1 MVDFTTPNLCGASEQ
16 FNKLAGQFSSIKDS
30 LQGQL
35 EGEIDALKSELTSSL
50 SVLEA
55 DIKGLIPEL
64 PDIPDISLISEVQN
78 LLALPAGSL
87 ASLNALTSL
96 TSQFGAGLAA
106 AGQDLDSLI
115 STASGALSGGIDL
128 CGGTIP
134 NFVIGPN
141 GIPTLKPEDSG
152 MPDTDPERLDE
163 DGKLLAEPAS
173 SLSTPSAEISSVNA
187 SIESDAASAASSYKE
202 KTSEV
207 KVVIPSETGEIT
219 NATQNEFNKADAVAE
234 AAAVKAKVPSD
245 PQTAKVK
252 DAVSTN
258 KTLPPK
264 EPVIAPADLSSDEE
278 IEIIS
283 LKNLQEDISDF
294 ENQLVS
300 EFKRLRH
307 LLIKYRKKFPDNIT
321 ADGKRK
327 IVKGNKRAVP
337 PGADTL
343 TAVGR
348 QIPRASKIKGF
359 LRFYER
365 QVSIKRKD
373 FKELNKRIDRRRNDI
388 LVVRAQT
395 GLDDSSDVDRIALTR
410 SERAE
415 VAQGQLQPSRVL
427 KRRGTQPAED
437 LENIFSEIVEGPR
450 RIQTVATGNELLDF
464 MDEAYPVA
472 EETFSVPI
480 GAATTPPTELS
491 IVAVK
496 DLGFVKQFRLSDG
509 RVVRENELAALGLT
523 AP

>member
-16 FNKLAGQFSSIKDS
+16 FNKLAGQFASIKDE

-35 EGEIDALKSELTSSL
+35 EGEIDALKSELTASL

-207 KVVIPSETGEIT
+207 RVVIPSETGEIT

-264 EPVIAPADLSSDEE
+264 EPVITPVDLSSDEE

-283 LKNLQEDISDF
+283 LKALQDDISDF
-294 ENQLVS
+294 ENELVS

-307 LLIKYRKKFPDNIT
+307 LCIKYRRKFPDNIT

-327 IVKGNKRAVP
+327 IINDKKKKAEPPGRATPRAFTVKGFERYYR
-337 PGADTL
+337 GQ
-343 TAVGR
+343 VGR
-348 QIPRASKIKGF
+348 
-359 LRFYER
+359 LRTR
-365 QVSIKRKD
+365 
-373 FKELNKRIDRRRNDI
+373 FKELNRRIDLRRDTI
-388 LVVRAQT
+388 LT
-395 GLDDSSDVDRIALTR
+395 GKTTTVISQNVGKL
-410 SERAE
+410 
-415 VAQGQLQPSRVL
+415 
-427 KRRGTQPAED
+427 ED
-437 LENIFSEIVEGPR
+437 LFIELKEGPR
-450 RIQTVATGNELLDF
+450 RARSNQFGEELIEN
-464 MDEAYPVA
+464 MDAAYTIA
-472 EETFSVPI
+472 EKTFSVPI
-480 GAATTPPTELS
+480 
-491 IVAVK
+491 
-496 DLGFVKQFRLSDG
+496 
-509 RVVRENELAALGLT
+509 
-523 AP
+523 

>member
-64 PDIPDISLISEVQN
+64 PDIPDVSLISEIQG
-78 LLALPAGSL
+78 LLALPTGSP
-87 ASLNALTSL
+87 ASLTALTSL

-115 STASGALSGGIDL
+115 SSASSALSGGIDL

-134 NFVIGPN
+134 NFVIGPD
-141 GIPTLKPEDSG
+141 GSVKEKPQDAG
-152 MPDTDPERLDE
+152 MPDGDPVDE
-163 DGKLLAEPAS
+163 DGAE
-173 SLSTPSAEISSVNA
+173 LITPSAEISSVNA
-187 SIESDAASAASSYKE
+187 SIESDADSAASSYKE

-207 KVVIPSETGEIT
+207 RTVIPSETGEMS
-219 NATQNEFNKADAVAE
+219 NATQDEFNKADAVAE

-252 DAVSTN
+252 DAVLTN

-264 EPVIAPADLSSDEE
+264 EPVIKPTKLTDDEE

-283 LKNLQEDISDF
+283 LKNLQDELSDF
-294 ENQLVS
+294 ENQLIS

-327 IVKGNKRAVP
+327 IVFLKGGKRAVP
-337 PGADTL
+337 PGRAEL
-343 TAVGR
+343 TRVGR
-348 QIPRASKIKGF
+348 QVPRASNVRAF
-359 LRFYER
+359 LKFYELQIR
-365 QVSIKRKD
+365 IKRKD

-388 LVVRAQT
+388 LVVRTQT
-395 GLDDSSDVDRIALTR
+395 GMDDSSDVDRLALTR

-415 VAQGQLQPSRVL
+415 QDSPYNRVL
-427 KRRGTQPAED
+427 KRRGTLPAEE
-437 LENIFSEIVEGPR
+437 LEDIFNEIVEGPR
-450 RIQTVATGNELLDF
+450 RVRTILTGNELIDF
-464 MDEAYPVA
+464 MEQAYPIA

-480 GAATTPPTELS
+480 SQTIDDRQRAGR
-491 IVAVK
+491 
-496 DLGFVKQFRLSDG
+496 FR
-509 RVVRENELAALGLT
+509 
-523 AP
+523 

>member
-1 MVDFTTPNLCGASEQ
+1 MLDFTTPNLCGASEQ

-78 LLALPAGSL
+78 FLALPAGSL

-283 LKNLQEDISDF
+283 LKNLQDDISDF

-307 LLIKYRKKFPDNIT
+307 LCIKYRRKFPDNIT

-327 IVKGNKRAVP
+327 IVFLKGGKRASP
-337 PGADTL
+337 PG
-343 TAVGR
+343 
-348 QIPRASKIKGF
+348 RAELRARAQDDIAEGAGVPQRRVRRSNIKGF
-359 LRFYER
+359 LRFYEMH
-365 QVSIKRKD
+365 VSIKRKD

-388 LVVRAQT
+388 LVVRAQL
-395 GLDDSSDVDRIALTR
+395 GQFEDNSDVDRIALTR
-410 SERAE
+410 SETRTARQE
-415 VAQGQLQPSRVL
+415 DQFNRVL
-427 KRRGTQPAED
+427 LRRGTLPAEE
-437 LENIFSEIVEGPR
+437 LEDIFNEIVEGPR
-450 RIQTVATGNELLDF
+450 RTRTIPTGNELLDF
-464 MDEAYPVA
+464 MEEAYPIA

-480 GAATTPPTELS
+480 
-491 IVAVK
+491 
-496 DLGFVKQFRLSDG
+496 
-509 RVVRENELAALGLT
+509 
-523 AP
+523 

>member
-64 PDIPDISLISEVQN
+64 PDIPDVSLISEIQG
-78 LLALPAGSL
+78 LLALPTGSP
-87 ASLNALTSL
+87 ASLTALTSL

-115 STASGALSGGIDL
+115 SSASSALSGGIDL

-134 NFVIGPN
+134 NFVIGPD
-141 GIPTLKPEDSG
+141 GSVKEKPQDAG
-152 MPDTDPERLDE
+152 MPDGDPVDE
-163 DGKLLAEPAS
+163 DGAE
-173 SLSTPSAEISSVNA
+173 LITPSAEISSVNA
-187 SIESDAASAASSYKE
+187 SIESDADSAASSYKE

-207 KVVIPSETGEIT
+207 RTVIPSETGEMS
-219 NATQNEFNKADAVAE
+219 NATQDEFNKADAVAE

-264 EPVIAPADLSSDEE
+264 EPVIKPTKLTDDEE

-283 LKNLQEDISDF
+283 LKNLQDELSDF
-294 ENQLVS
+294 ENQLIS

-327 IVKGNKRAVP
+327 IVFLKGGKRAAP
-337 PGADTL
+337 PG
-343 TAVGR
+343 
-348 QIPRASKIKGF
+348 RAELRRAGARVRTTHVRGF
-359 LRFYER
+359 LRFYEMH
-365 QVSIKRKD
+365 VSIKRKD

-388 LVVRAQT
+388 LVVRTQT
-395 GLDDSSDVDRIALTR
+395 GMDDSSDVDRLALTR

-415 VAQGQLQPSRVL
+415 QDSPYNRVL
-427 KRRGTQPAED
+427 KRRGTLPAEE
-437 LENIFSEIVEGPR
+437 LEDIFNEIVEGPR
-450 RIQTVATGNELLDF
+450 RVRTILTGNELIDF
-464 MDEAYPVA
+464 MEQAYPIA

-480 GAATTPPTELS
+480 S
-491 IVAVK
+491 QKI
-496 DLGFVKQFRLSDG
+496 DDRQ
-509 RVVRENELAALGLT
+509 RVVRAR
-523 AP
+523 

>member
-64 PDIPDISLISEVQN
+64 PDIPDISLISEIQG
-78 LLALPAGSL
+78 LLALPTGSP
-87 ASLNALTSL
+87 ASLTALTSL

-115 STASGALSGGIDL
+115 SSASSALSGGIDL

-134 NFVIGPN
+134 NFVIGPD
-141 GIPTLKPEDSG
+141 GSVKEKPQDAG
-152 MPDTDPERLDE
+152 MPDGDPVDE
-163 DGKLLAEPAS
+163 DGAE
-173 SLSTPSAEISSVNA
+173 LITPSAEISSVNA
-187 SIESDAASAASSYKE
+187 SIESDADSAASSYKE

-207 KVVIPSETGEIT
+207 RTVIPSETGEMS
-219 NATQNEFNKADAVAE
+219 NATQDEFNKADAVAE

-252 DAVSTN
+252 DAVLTN

-264 EPVIAPADLSSDEE
+264 EPVIKPTKLTDDEE

-283 LKNLQEDISDF
+283 LKNLQDELSDF
-294 ENQLVS
+294 ENQLIS

-327 IVKGNKRAVP
+327 IVFLKGGKRAVP
-337 PGADTL
+337 PGRAEL
-343 TAVGR
+343 TRVGR
-348 QIPRASKIKGF
+348 QVPRASNVRAF
-359 LRFYER
+359 LKFYELQIR
-365 QVSIKRKD
+365 IKRKD

-388 LVVRAQT
+388 LVVRTQT
-395 GLDDSSDVDRIALTR
+395 GMDDSSDVDRLALTR

-415 VAQGQLQPSRVL
+415 QDSPYNRVL
-427 KRRGTQPAED
+427 KRRGTLPAEE
-437 LENIFSEIVEGPR
+437 LEDIFNEIVEGPR
-450 RIQTVATGNELLDF
+450 RVRTILTGNELIDF
-464 MDEAYPVA
+464 MEQAYPIA

-480 GAATTPPTELS
+480 SQTIDDRQRAGR
-491 IVAVK
+491 
-496 DLGFVKQFRLSDG
+496 FR
-509 RVVRENELAALGLT
+509 
-523 AP
+523 

>member
-35 EGEIDALKSELTSSL
+35 EGEIDSLKSELTSSL

-78 LLALPAGSL
+78 FLALPAGSL

-115 STASGALSGGIDL
+115 SSASSALSGGIDL

-134 NFVIGPN
+134 NFVIGPD
-141 GIPTLKPEDSG
+141 GSVKEKPQDAG
-152 MPDTDPERLDE
+152 MPDGDPVDE
-163 DGKLLAEPAS
+163 DGAE
-173 SLSTPSAEISSVNA
+173 LTTPSAEISSVNA
-187 SIESDAASAASSYKE
+187 SINSDADSAASSYKE

-207 KVVIPSETGEIT
+207 RVVIPSETGEIS
-219 NATQNEFNKADAVAE
+219 NATQDEFNKADAVAE
-234 AAAVKAKVPSD
+234 AAAIKAKVPSD

-264 EPVIAPADLSSDEE
+264 EHVIKPFELTPDEE
-278 IEIIS
+278 VEIIS
-283 LKNLQEDISDF
+283 LKNLQDELSDF
-294 ENQLVS
+294 ENQLIS

-307 LLIKYRKKFPDNIT
+307 LCIKYRKKFPDNIT

-327 IVKGNKRAVP
+327 IVHLKGGKRAIP
-337 PGADTL
+337 PGRAELRARAQDDIAEG
-343 TAVGR
+343 AVVPQR
-348 QIPRASKIKGF
+348 RVRRSNIKGF
-359 LRFYER
+359 LKFYEIQIR
-365 QVSIKRKD
+365 IKRRD

-395 GLDDSSDVDRIALTR
+395 GMDDSSDVDRLALTR
-410 SERAE
+410 IEREEATRE
-415 VAQGQLQPSRVL
+415 NQFNRVL
-427 KRRGTQPAED
+427 LRRGTLPAEE
-437 LENIFSEIVEGPR
+437 LEDIFSKLVEGPR
-450 RIQTVATGNELLDF
+450 RAQTVATGNELLDF
-464 MDEAYPVA
+464 MEEAYPIA

-480 GAATTPPTELS
+480 
-491 IVAVK
+491 
-496 DLGFVKQFRLSDG
+496 
-509 RVVRENELAALGLT
+509 
-523 AP
+523 

>member
-35 EGEIDALKSELTSSL
+35 EGEIDALKSELTASL
-50 SVLEA
+50 NVLEA

-78 LLALPAGSL
+78 FLALPAGSL

-207 KVVIPSETGEIT
+207 RVVIPSETGEIT

-264 EPVIAPADLSSDEE
+264 EPVIKPVDLSSDEE

-283 LKNLQEDISDF
+283 LKNLQDDVSEF
-294 ENQLVS
+294 ENELVS

-307 LLIKYRKKFPDNIT
+307 LCIKYRRKFPDNIT

-327 IVKGNKRAVP
+327 IINDKKKKAVP
-337 PGADTL
+337 PGRATGRAL
-343 TAVGR
+343 TV
-348 QIPRASKIKGF
+348 KGF
-359 LRFYER
+359 ER
-365 QVSIKRKD
+365 YYRQQVSRLRTR
-373 FKELNKRIDRRRNDI
+373 FKELNRKIDLRRDTI
-388 LVVRAQT
+388 LT
-395 GLDDSSDVDRIALTR
+395 GKTATV
-410 SERAE
+410 
-415 VAQGQLQPSRVL
+415 VAQNVEKLEDEFIQL
-427 KRRGTQPAED
+427 K
-437 LENIFSEIVEGPR
+437 EGPR
-450 RIQTVATGNELLDF
+450 RGRSNQFGEELIEN
-464 MDEAYPVA
+464 MDAAYPIA
-472 EETFSVPI
+472 EKTFSVPI

-491 IVAVK
+491 IVAVR

-509 RVVRENELAALGLT
+509 REVREEELAALGLT

>member
-78 LLALPAGSL
+78 FLALPAGSS

-187 SIESDAASAASSYKE
+187 SIESDADSAASSYKE

-207 KVVIPSETGEIT
+207 RVVIPSETGEIT

-264 EPVIAPADLSSDEE
+264 EPVITPVDLSSDEE

-283 LKNLQEDISDF
+283 LKALQDDISDF
-294 ENQLVS
+294 ENELVS
-300 EFKRLRH
+300 EFKRHRH
-307 LLIKYRKKFPDNIT
+307 LCIKYRRKFPDNIT

-327 IVKGNKRAVP
+327 IINDKKKKAEPPGRSTPRAFTVKGFERYYR
-337 PGADTL
+337 GQ
-343 TAVGR
+343 VGR
-348 QIPRASKIKGF
+348 
-359 LRFYER
+359 LRTR
-365 QVSIKRKD
+365 
-373 FKELNKRIDRRRNDI
+373 FKELNRRIDLRRDTILTGKTTTVISQNVGKLEDI
-388 LVVRAQT
+388 F
-395 GLDDSSDVDRIALTR
+395 I
-410 SERAE
+410 E
-415 VAQGQLQPSRVL
+415 L
-427 KRRGTQPAED
+427 K
-437 LENIFSEIVEGPR
+437 EGPR
-450 RIQTVATGNELLDF
+450 IGPHQFGEELIEN
-464 MDEAYPVA
+464 MDAAYPIA
-472 EETFSVPI
+472 EKAFSVPI
-480 GAATTPPTELS
+480 
-491 IVAVK
+491 
-496 DLGFVKQFRLSDG
+496 
-509 RVVRENELAALGLT
+509 
-523 AP
+523 

>member
-35 EGEIDALKSELTSSL
+35 EGEIDSLKSELTSSL

-115 STASGALSGGIDL
+115 SSASSALSGGIDL

-134 NFVIGPN
+134 NFVIGPD

-163 DGKLLAEPAS
+163 DGNILAEPAS

-187 SIESDAASAASSYKE
+187 SIESDADSAASSYKE

-207 KVVIPSETGEIT
+207 RTVIPSETGEMS
-219 NATQNEFNKADAVAE
+219 NATQAEFNKADAVAE
-234 AAAVKAKVPSD
+234 AAAIKAKVPSD

-264 EPVIAPADLSSDEE
+264 EPVIKPFELTPDEE
-278 IEIIS
+278 VEIIS
-283 LKNLQEDISDF
+283 LKNLQDELSDF
-294 ENQLVS
+294 ENQLIS

-307 LLIKYRKKFPDNIT
+307 LCIKYRKKFPDNIT

-327 IVKGNKRAVP
+327 IVHLKGGKKAIP
-337 PGADTL
+337 PG
-343 TAVGR
+343 
-348 QIPRASKIKGF
+348 RAELRARAQDDIAEGAGVPQRRVRRSNIKGF
-359 LRFYER
+359 LRFYEMH
-365 QVSIKRKD
+365 VSIKRKD

-395 GLDDSSDVDRIALTR
+395 GMDDSSDVDRIALTR

-450 RIQTVATGNELLDF
+450 RIETVATGNELLDF
-464 MDEAYPVA
+464 MEEAYPIA

-480 GAATTPPTELS
+480 
-491 IVAVK
+491 
-496 DLGFVKQFRLSDG
+496 
-509 RVVRENELAALGLT
+509 
-523 AP
+523 

>member
-35 EGEIDALKSELTSSL
+35 EGEIDSLKSELTSSL

-78 LLALPAGSL
+78 FLALPAGSL

-115 STASGALSGGIDL
+115 SSASSALSGGIDL

-134 NFVIGPN
+134 NFVIGPD
-141 GIPTLKPEDSG
+141 GSVKEKPQDAG
-152 MPDTDPERLDE
+152 MPDGDPVDE
-163 DGKLLAEPAS
+163 DGAE
-173 SLSTPSAEISSVNA
+173 LITPSAEISSVNA
-187 SIESDAASAASSYKE
+187 SIESDADSAASSYKE

-207 KVVIPSETGEIT
+207 RTVIPSETGEMS
-219 NATQNEFNKADAVAE
+219 NATQAEFNKADAVAE
-234 AAAVKAKVPSD
+234 AAAIKAKVPSD

-264 EPVIAPADLSSDEE
+264 EPVIKPFELTPDEE
-278 IEIIS
+278 VEIVS
-283 LKNLQEDISDF
+283 LKNLQDELSDF
-294 ENQLVS
+294 ENQLIS

-307 LLIKYRKKFPDNIT
+307 LCIKYRKKFPDNIT

-327 IVKGNKRAVP
+327 IVHLKGGKRAIP
-337 PGADTL
+337 PG
-343 TAVGR
+343 
-348 QIPRASKIKGF
+348 RAELQARAQDDIAEGAGVPQRRVRRSNIKGF
-359 LRFYER
+359 LKFYEIQIR
-365 QVSIKRKD
+365 IKRRD

-395 GLDDSSDVDRIALTR
+395 GMDDSSDVDRLALTR
-410 SERAE
+410 SEREEATRE
-415 VAQGQLQPSRVL
+415 NQFNRVL
-427 KRRGTQPAED
+427 LRRGTLPAEE
-437 LENIFSEIVEGPR
+437 LEDIFSQLVEGPR
-450 RIQTVATGNELLDF
+450 RVRSVPTGNELLDF
-464 MDEAYPVA
+464 MEEAYPIA

-480 GAATTPPTELS
+480 
-491 IVAVK
+491 
-496 DLGFVKQFRLSDG
+496 
-509 RVVRENELAALGLT
+509 
-523 AP
+523 

>member
-78 LLALPAGSL
+78 FLALPAGSS

-187 SIESDAASAASSYKE
+187 SIESDADSAASNYQEQTAK
-202 KTSEV
+202 V
-207 KVVIPSETGEIT
+207 PVVIASESGELSNKT
-219 NATQNEFNKADAVAE
+219 KKEFDKADAVAE
-234 AAAVKAKVPSD
+234 AAAVKAKVPAK

-264 EPVIAPADLSSDEE
+264 KKVIEITDDDRIE
-278 IEIIS
+278 IES
-283 LKNLQEDISDF
+283 LKILQDEVAEFANSYTAEF
-294 ENQLVS
+294 E
-300 EFKRLRH
+300 RLMH
-307 LLIKYRKKFPDNIT
+307 LLNKHSQAGPFNVT
-321 ADGKRK
+321 ADGKRRVVFK
-327 IVKGNKRAVP
+327 ENQKARIPVP
-337 PGADTL
+337 PFQSKGDNYNIKQFIKLFT
-343 TAVGR
+343 GR
-348 QIPRASKIKGF
+348 
-359 LRFYER
+359 ER
-365 QVSIKRKD
+365 TVKRRLGRIN
-373 FKELNKRIDRRRNDI
+373 EEIRERIDFINGGSITTFTGRDPEDGSTFTKTIRAPASAETLERRFQRD
-388 LVVRAQT
+388 AF
-395 GLDDSSDVDRIALTR
+395 
-410 SERAE
+410 
-415 VAQGQLQPSRVL
+415 
-427 KRRGTQPAED
+427 D
-437 LENIFSEIVEGPR
+437 LPGIFSGLSMQDLIGRME
-450 RIQTVATGNELLDF
+450 
-464 MDEAYPVA
+464 EAYTIA
-472 EETFSVPI
+472 EKSFTVPI
-480 GAATTPPTELS
+480 
-491 IVAVK
+491 
-496 DLGFVKQFRLSDG
+496 
-509 RVVRENELAALGLT
+509 
-523 AP
+523 

>member
-30 LQGQL
+30 LQGSL
-35 EGEIDALKSELTSSL
+35 EGEIDALKGELTASL

-78 LLALPAGSL
+78 FLALPAGSL

-115 STASGALSGGIDL
+115 SSASSALSGGIDL

-134 NFVIGPN
+134 NFVIGPD
-141 GIPTLKPEDSG
+141 GSVKEKPQDAG
-152 MPDTDPERLDE
+152 MPDGDPVDE
-163 DGKLLAEPAS
+163 DGAE
-173 SLSTPSAEISSVNA
+173 LITPSAEISAVNA
-187 SIESDAASAASSYKE
+187 SIESDADSAASSYKE

-207 KVVIPSETGEIT
+207 RVVIPSETGEMS
-219 NATQNEFNKADAVAE
+219 NATQAEFNKADAVAE
-234 AAAVKAKVPSD
+234 AAAIKAKVPSD

-264 EPVIAPADLSSDEE
+264 EPVIKARDLTDDEE

-283 LKNLQEDISDF
+283 LKNLQDELSDF
-294 ENQLVS
+294 ENQLIS

-327 IVKGNKRAVP
+327 IVFLRGGKRAVP
-337 PGADTL
+337 PGRAEL
-343 TAVGR
+343 AR
-348 QIPRASKIKGF
+348 SERARSRASNVRAF
-359 LRFYER
+359 LKFYEIQIR
-365 QVSIKRKD
+365 IKRKD

-388 LVVRAQT
+388 LVVRAQL
-395 GLDDSSDVDRIALTR
+395 GQFEDNSDVDRIALTR

-450 RIQTVATGNELLDF
+450 RIASVPTGNELIDF
-464 MDEAYPVA
+464 MDAAYPIA
-472 EETFSVPI
+472 EKTFSVPI
-480 GAATTPPTELS
+480 
-491 IVAVK
+491 
-496 DLGFVKQFRLSDG
+496 
-509 RVVRENELAALGLT
+509 
-523 AP
+523 

>member
-64 PDIPDISLISEVQN
+64 PDIPDISLISEIQG
-78 LLALPAGSL
+78 LLALPTGSP
-87 ASLNALTSL
+87 ASLTALTSL

-115 STASGALSGGIDL
+115 SSASSALSGGIDL

-134 NFVIGPN
+134 NFVIGPD
-141 GIPTLKPEDSG
+141 GSVKEKPQDAG
-152 MPDTDPERLDE
+152 MPDRPPVDE
-163 DGKLLAEPAS
+163 DGAE
-173 SLSTPSAEISSVNA
+173 LITPSAEISAVNA
-187 SIESDAASAASSYKE
+187 SINSDADSAASSYKE

-207 KVVIPSETGEIT
+207 RTVIPSETGEMS
-219 NATQNEFNKADAVAE
+219 NATQAEFNKADAVAE
-234 AAAVKAKVPSD
+234 AAAIKAKVPSD

-252 DAVSTN
+252 DAVLTN

-264 EPVIAPADLSSDEE
+264 EPVIKVDRSRDLTADEE
-278 IEIIS
+278 VEIRN
-283 LKNLQEDISDF
+283 LKNLQDELSDF
-294 ENQLVS
+294 ENQLIS

-327 IVKGNKRAVP
+327 IVFLKGGKRAVP
-337 PGADTL
+337 PGADSL

-348 QIPRASKIKGF
+348 QTPRASKIKGF

-388 LVVRAQT
+388 LVVRSQT

-450 RIQTVATGNELLDF
+450 RIETVATGNELLDF

>member
-35 EGEIDALKSELTSSL
+35 EGEIDALKSELTASL
-50 SVLEA
+50 NVLEA

-78 LLALPAGSL
+78 FLALPAGSL

-187 SIESDAASAASSYKE
+187 SIESDADSAASSYKE

-207 KVVIPSETGEIT
+207 RVVIPSETGEIS
-219 NATQNEFNKADAVAE
+219 NATQEEFNKADAVAE

-264 EPVIAPADLSSDEE
+264 EPVIKPVDLSSDEE

-283 LKNLQEDISDF
+283 LKALQDDISDF
-294 ENQLVS
+294 ENELVS

-307 LLIKYRKKFPDNIT
+307 LCIKYRRKFPDNIT

-327 IVKGNKRAVP
+327 IINDKKKKAEP
-337 PGADTL
+337 PGRATPRAL
-343 TAVGR
+343 TVRGFERYYRGQVGR
-348 QIPRASKIKGF
+348 
-359 LRFYER
+359 LRTR
-365 QVSIKRKD
+365 
-373 FKELNKRIDRRRNDI
+373 FKELNRRIDLRRDLILTGKTTEKALREGRSGVGTTDAQNVGILEDI
-388 LVVRAQT
+388 F
-395 GLDDSSDVDRIALTR
+395 I
-410 SERAE
+410 E
-415 VAQGQLQPSRVL
+415 L
-427 KRRGTQPAED
+427 K
-437 LENIFSEIVEGPR
+437 EGPR
-450 RIQTVATGNELLDF
+450 RGPHQFGEELIEN
-464 MDEAYPVA
+464 MDAAYTIA
-472 EETFSVPI
+472 EKTFSVP
-480 GAATTPPTELS
+480 
-491 IVAVK
+491 
-496 DLGFVKQFRLSDG
+496 R
-509 RVVRENELAALGLT
+509 
-523 AP
+523 